1 MELTPQRIQTHLR
14 FDVERLRASAQRL
27 FEVEAHLLRLRDHL
41 EHRAQGLRVQAM
53 DAGAAELG
61 GSASRTQ
68 IWYAQAQAAAE
79 LAKTATMQGILRP
92 NGRLALVAAM
102 ALNRWVAAL
111 QSLSEGPVSETVIF
125 RHVQA
130 GRLAH
135 RTLRTLKPQSGMR
148 RYCGVLTSSLV
159 VSEFVHPGN
168 AGHVAQEMKR
178 GIERAKLDRR
188 RSDEVILEAV
198 SAALRTGA
206 RLAESTAEKAE
217 PKARELAARA
227 ERVES
232 DVEARLRGP
241 GRVD

>member
-1 MELTPQRIQTHLR
+1 MELTPERIQTHLR

-27 FEVEAHLLRLRDHL
+27 FEVETHLWKLRDHL
-41 EHRAQGLRVQAM
+41 ETRAQRLRVQAM

-68 IWYAQAQAAAE
+68 VWYAQAQAAAE

-92 NGRLALVAAM
+92 NGRLALIAAM
-102 ALNRWVAAL
+102 ALNRWVNAL
-111 QSLSEGPVSETVIF
+111 QSLSEAPVSEAVIA

-135 RTLRTLKPQSGMR
+135 RTLRTLKPNSGMR

-159 VSEFVHPGN
+159 VSEFVHPDN
-168 AGHVAQEMKR
+168 EAQIREEIQK
-178 GIERAKLDRR
+178 GITRAKLDRH

-217 PKARELAARA
+217 PKARELAAQA

-232 DVEARLRGP
+232 DVEARLTGP
-241 GRVD
+241 RRVD